1 MIVHMDDILIHRRN
15 EEEHDA
21 RVQEVL
27 KRLQEAG
34 VTLKDKCEFSKRTI
48 KFLGH
53 IVSEA
58 GIEVDSS
65 KTAAIGKYPALT
77 NIMELQRFLGM
88 VNQVAKFVKNLASK
102 TEPLRAL
109 VSKENEWSWGQP
121 QRKALRE
128 GVPSVH
134 RDSVP

>member
-34 VTLKDKCEFSKRTI
+34 VTLKDKGEFSKRTI
-48 KFLGH
+48 KFLGQ
-53 IVSEA
+53 A

-109 VSKENEWSWGQP
+109 VSKENEWSSGQP